1 MNTNVEIIESALNEH
16 ELHYT
21 TLKPGI
27 IHLWMAGTAIYIEV
41 QEANNFV
48 RLQGYISVGLEGDK
62 LKEAYKLLNQW
73 NYEHIT
79 KYYIDED
86 GDLMVK
92 WCMDTD
98 EGAFNKAVFMAGL
111 GRMAS
116 ALRDA
121 KEPMMKLRY
130 C

>member
-21 TLKPGI
+21 TVAPGI
-27 IHLWMAGTAIYIEV
+27 IHLGMAGSAISIEV
-41 QEANNFV
+41 QEEKNFV
-48 RLQGYISVGLEGDK
+48 KLQGYMSVGLEGDK
-62 LKEAYKLLNQW
+62 LKEAYELLNQW

-86 GDLMVK
+86 GDLMVE

-98 EGAFNKAVFMAGL
+98 EGAFNKEVFMAGF
-111 GRMAS
+111 GRTAA

-121 KEPMMKLRY
+121 KEAMMKLRY